1 LEIVGA
7 KRGSYHGGDLQGN
20 SSHTVME
27 NSENLF
33 DELEKSNKD
42 LTDGQCTLTQQEIS
56 NTMKEYRQMFT
67 LLGSAFSLL

>member
-1 LEIVGA
+1 LETVGA